1 MISSNLRPEKY
12 PLIVQVVQ
20 DHLMIY
26 SPDFD
31 YRVMEAWRPGDVGQT
46 EMLLLKVRR
55 ELQNRMLQ
63 IQGRGTPL
71 PSPKRISELTR
82 VPEGDLLTTREV
94 ARLLRVSDETVRR
107 LASSGQLAFHTTPG
121 GHRRFKRSHVEHYLS
136 ASPPRPLHFE
146 GRA

>member
-1 MISSNLRPEKY
+1 
-12 PLIVQVVQ
+12 
-20 DHLMIY
+20 MIY

-71 PSPKRISELTR
+71 PAPKRISDLAR

-121 GHRRFKRSHVEHYLS
+121 GHRRFKRSQVEGYLS
-136 ASPPRPLHFE
+136 LSLSHSSSIE
-146 GRA
+146 GHT